1 MNACYCFAY
10 CFEAILHTFR
20 CRAGH
25 AGRGTAASRVLLEV
39 NAFEALYKYTR
50 EHEDWDLDQWSMVFL
65 ASLFSILLAG
75 AGIVLGYYHSKLRR
89 LPS

>member
-1 MNACYCFAY
+1 MHATALPIALKQSYIHF
-10 CFEAILHTFR
+10 
-20 CRAGH
+20 G
-25 AGRGTAASRVLLEV
+25 AGRVTLGAALLLAEVLLEV
-39 NAFEALYKYTR
+39 NAFEALYEYTR
-50 EHEDWDLDQWSMVFL
+50 EREDWDLDQWSVVFL

>member
-1 MNACYCFAY
+1 MPIALKQSYIHF
-10 CFEAILHTFR
+10 
-20 CRAGH
+20 G
-25 AGRGTAASRVLLEV
+25 AGRVTLGAALLLAEVLLEV
-39 NAFEALYKYTR
+39 NAFEALYEYTR
-50 EHEDWDLDQWSMVFL
+50 EREDWDLDQWSVVFL